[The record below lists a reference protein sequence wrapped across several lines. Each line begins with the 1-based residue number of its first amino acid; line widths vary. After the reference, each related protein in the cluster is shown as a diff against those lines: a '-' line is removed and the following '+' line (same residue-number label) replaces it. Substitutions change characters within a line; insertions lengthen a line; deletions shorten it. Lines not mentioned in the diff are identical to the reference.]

1 MFKILIAWHW
11 VLSNRTADKQKP
23 GPLEMALVF
32 KEAVRNKRLSNKS
45 ASLRDLLN
53 SAVAEYNRKATTKA
67 RNVILRSTTYIKNC
81 LDMLVHSKLTNANL
95 LALPEGL
102 QGEGRFEEVNV
113 RVAAVPIRVADSAEN
128 FFGQIQVGTWR

>member
-1 MFKILIAWHW
+1 M
-11 VLSNRTADKQKP
+11 
-23 GPLEMALVF
+23 F